1 MTKLFTESPNAYQ
14 MRSTPCAT
22 YQNYFGRNGCLMV
35 ACQYFHICIWWEYC
49 NAVMSIYRS
58 MEGVKKHPR
67 ICLFLSTMK
76 IHSVC
81 CGHSTLKGIKFGTS
95 VPVSDV
101 QYTVSNLLS
110 ISLVGWPFMDKKV
123 QQTLFIATSG
133 HKLFPLPWAPLLRAS
148 WPLLPLLSLSMF
160 IVEISGYWSPAK
172 STFAA
177 SPACNKILLNTISA
191 KSENLSGILLI
202 ICSIAIA
209 SMMTA
214 NVWAGRCWRLSTPS
228 SRSLGRAA
236 LLVFAKD
243 PSNEASDQGR
253 GPSSCTNNSHKSTFR
268 LWPITSNRAKRFLS
282 ALKMTVF
289 PSLDNDDDFLTLLKL
304 PSFNLESVSKKPLEV
319 DNNLSSTKVVRAS
332 VPFFFA
338 VSKSCPLISRATHV
352 HPELRLTSLSDSSN
366 GSHYFKHGC
375 VEKNWFVT
383 WSYFTRNH
391 CHGNTKAR

>member
-14 MRSTPCAT
+14 RRSTPCAT
-22 YQNYFGRNGCLMV
+22 YQCYFGRNGCLMV
-35 ACQYFHICIWWEYC
+35 ACQYFDICMWREC
-49 NAVMSIYRS
+49 CDVDVQKHGS
-58 MEGVKKHPR
+58 VKKYPR
-67 ICLFLSTMK
+67 ICLFLSAMK
-76 IHSVC
+76 IHSIC
-81 CGHSTLKGIKFGTS
+81 CNHCTLKGIVS
-95 VPVSDV
+95 VSDV

-172 STFAA
+172 LTFAA

-214 NVWAGRCWRLSTPS
+214 DVWAGRCWRLSTPS

-236 LLVFAKD
+236 LLVFVKD
-243 PSNEASDQGR
+243 PSNEARDQGR

-338 VSKSCPLISRATHV
+338 VSKSCLLLSRATHV
-352 HPELRLTSLSDSSN
+352 HPELRLTSSSDSSN
-366 GSHYFKHGC
+366 GSHYFKRGC
-375 VEKNWFVT
+375 VEKKLVCYLSLF
-383 WSYFTRNH
+383 YQ
-391 CHGNTKAR
+391 